1 MGLQEM
7 VSKAGVAMAVAAF
20 GVTTALSLS
29 VGVDPLYT
37 VLRAIAASL
46 AVLWAARW
54 TAGILNL
61 S

>member
-1 MGLQEM
+1 
-7 VSKAGVAMAVAAF
+7 MAVAAF

-29 VGVDPLYT
+29 VGVEPLYT
-37 VLRAIAASL
+37 VLRAILASL